1 MIEGM
6 AVRTVS
12 AEIIAREPELATLA
26 EALDVVAREAG
37 EPAVHLVVSGEA
49 GIGKTRLVE
58 ELRRMAEDRGCLV
71 LWGSATDLGDGDV
84 PYGALVEALRR
95 LPSVLDP
102 DDLATAVG
110 PATKDLARLV
120 PALGP
125 SVALSDAESIGVG
138 STQSRILEAL
148 LGTLQRLAERGPVVV
163 IVEDL
168 HWADPAT
175 RDALAFLIRNLRD
188 ERVLLVLTVRSD
200 DLFRRHPL
208 VPWLAEVARSGRTR
222 RVDLSRLDPTS
233 TARLV
238 AAMTRAAPD
247 RSAAFSPVAL
257 QAIHDRSD
265 GNPFFVEELVMATGS
280 DGPDPS
286 DGRLPPTLQDVL
298 TARLAAVPPAAQT
311 VMGVIAVAGRMMDH
325 DLLVA
330 VAGVPDDRLSDGL
343 RAAIERQLLVVDA
356 GPDGREHY
364 AFRHALLQEAA
375 YDILLP
381 AERRQLHR
389 RMAEAL
395 AARPIGTGADAA
407 AHWST
412 LAAHWSA
419 AHEVGPAFEASV
431 RAGSA
436 AADTFAFA
444 EARRQFERAI
454 DGWGAVDDPGLV
466 AGMDREALLTRA
478 AQAAWLMGDARQAV
492 AWRREAAEAIDPAV
506 DPVRASVLLAQLSQA
521 LWHHGLTEEAIPISE
536 RAVATMPSD
545 ARTPQRA
552 RVLAGHA
559 KLLMLTDR
567 LEESIR
573 VADAAIELAVATGA
587 RPVEGHARAT
597 KALCLSGTWRC
608 AESEAESSI
617 ALAIALET
625 RDPDDLGRCHIN
637 RAEGFIR
644 CGRPELGLDVL
655 EAGLV
660 AVTEAGASST
670 YGRFVRADAV
680 LTSVEVGR
688 WADARRY
695 MDDPFVYEFT
705 SPQTRRY
712 ELGRHVALLVGT
724 GDATATAALD
734 ELWELLRDT
743 PVESQFH
750 GPYWVARIEHD
761 LWVGD
766 PTAAL
771 QAADAGLA
779 QLAGGEWRWAALRLI
794 RLGVRAA
801 ADLAVLE
808 RARRRPDGAAAAAS
822 RAAELAAGLPG
833 LVAAWPSD
841 GPARREADAEV
852 TTVQA
857 EVARAEDRDAAAS
870 WWSVAATW
878 SSIGR
883 PPLAAYAGW
892 RAAEAAAAGGDRI
905 LAQTSLDD
913 AYRIASQ
920 LGATPLIHACR
931 SLATRSR
938 LALGAETSP
947 TLDEVDEVA
956 DDPFGL
962 TERERTVLTL
972 VARGYTNRQIGTE
985 LFISESTAGVHVSNI
1000 LGKLGVTGRTE
1011 AAAIAVRLG
1020 LDQPAGDRP

>member
-6 AVRTVS
+6 AVRTVT
-12 AEIIAREPELATLA
+12 AAIISREPELATIA
-26 EALDVVAREAG
+26 EALDAIALDANRLEPVR
-37 EPAVHLVVSGEA
+37 PAVHLVISGEA

-58 ELRRMAEDRGCLV
+58 ELRRMADARECLV

-84 PYGALVEALRR
+84 PYGALVEALRP
-95 LPSVLDP
+95 LPALLGP
-102 DDLATAVG
+102 DELAEAVG
-110 PATKDLARLV
+110 PATADLARLV

-125 SVALSDAESIGVG
+125 SVAVADAEAIGVG

-148 LGTLQRLAERGPVVV
+148 LGTLQRLAARGPVVV

-222 RVDLSRLDPTS
+222 RLDLARLDPAGTS
-233 TARLV
+233 RLV
-238 AAMTRAAPD
+238 AAMATDTAVDGA
-247 RSAAFSPVAL
+247 AAFSPGDL
-257 QAIHDRSD
+257 QTIHDRSD
-265 GNPFFVEELVMATGS
+265 GNPFFVEELVMAAGSYGRDTG
-280 DGPDPS
+280 
-286 DGRLPPTLQDVL
+286 DGRLPPTLQDIL
-298 TARLAAVPPAAQT
+298 TARLAAVSSSAQT
-311 VMGVIAVAGRMMDH
+311 VIGVIAVAGRTIDH

-330 VAGVPDDRLSDGL
+330 VAGVSEDLLLDGL
-343 RAAIERQLLVVDA
+343 HAAIERQLLVIDA
-356 GPDGREHY
+356 GPDGRERY

-375 YDILLP
+375 YDVLLP
-381 AERRQLHR
+381 AERRRLHR

-395 AARPIGTGADAA
+395 AARPVGSGADAA

-454 DGWGAVDDPGLV
+454 DGWSAADDPEAV
-466 AGMDREALLTRA
+466 AGMDRVTLLTRA

-536 RAVATMPSD
+536 RAVATMPTDDRS
-545 ARTPQRA
+545 PQRA

-567 LEESIR
+567 LEESIE
-573 VADAAIELAVATGA
+573 VADAAIALAVATGA
-587 RPVEGHARAT
+587 RAVEGHARAT
-597 KALCLSGTWRC
+597 KGLALSGTWRC
-608 AESEAESSI
+608 ADSDVESSI
-617 ALAIALET
+617 ALGIALET

-637 RAEGFIR
+637 RAEALIR
-644 CGRPELGLDVL
+644 CGHPEAALDVL
-655 EAGLV
+655 EAGLR

-688 WADARRY
+688 WDDARRY
-695 MDDPFVYEFT
+695 MDDPFVYEVT

-712 ELGRHVALLVGT
+712 ELGRHVQLLVGT
-724 GDATATAALD
+724 GDPGAAAALD
-734 ELWELLRDT
+734 ELWDLLRDT

-750 GPYWVARIEHD
+750 GPYWVARIEHA
-761 LWVGD
+761 L
-766 PTAAL
+766 AAGRPAEAL
-771 QAADAGLA
+771 GAADQGLA
-779 QLAGGEWRWAALRLI
+779 QLGDGEWRWATLRLI
-794 RLGVRAA
+794 RLGLRAA
-801 ADLAVLE
+801 ADLAALE
-808 RARRRPDGAAAAAS
+808 RARRRPEAADQAAS
-822 RAAELAAGLPG
+822 RAAELAAGLPD
-833 LVAAWPSD
+833 LIAAWPPD

-852 TTVQA
+852 ATATA
-857 EVARAEDRDAAAS
+857 ELARAQDADDAAS
-870 WWSVAATW
+870 WSSLAATW
-878 SSIGR
+878 SAIGR

-892 RAAEAAAAGGDRI
+892 RAAEAAAAGGDRA
-905 LAQTSLDD
+905 LAQSSLRD
-913 AYRIASQ
+913 ASRIASS
-920 LGATPLIHACR
+920 LGATPLVDACR
-931 SLATRSR
+931 SLADRSR
-938 LALGAETSP
+938 M
-947 TLDEVDEVA
+947 TLEVDAPVPVVEA
-956 DDPFGL
+956 DADPFGL
-962 TERERTVLTL
+962 TERERAVLTL
-972 VARGYTNRQIGTE
+972 VARGYTNRQIGSE

-1000 LGKLGVTGRTE
+1000 LGKLGVTSRTE
-1011 AAAIAVRLG
+1011 AAAIAVRLD
-1020 LDQPAGDRP
+1020 LAG